1 METAGD
7 NSKKYSLWR
16 KAGPEQS
23 RRPDENHAVGQ
34 IFLEGSSLAEQGRKD
49 KDEFSI

>member
-16 KAGPEQS
+16 KAGPEES
-23 RRPDENHAVGQ
+23 RRPDENHALELK
-34 IFLEGSSLAEQGRKD
+34 FLEESGLAEQGRKD